1 MELQSFRHPIKRF
14 PSVVIGVVWIVL
26 VLLALPV
33 QAQRKEGHWVDPV
46 SYFKLKG
53 KGYLKEEALYDIM
66 WDTKER
72 FIVGMKCTIYN
83 FTTVGDEYGESKL
96 PLQASPNTFYLYIN
110 EPGVIAATSDW
121 TKLPNGNMLGVY
133 KIGATDVTFSF
144 NPKTHHYSFF
154 YYPEGTYDFAG
165 TKDLSPEH
173 RQALDIREMG
183 MFYFDQK
190 GLIGYFENAYMQNDD
205 WEEDA
210 KGRVVDIAHKHEYY
224 LQFSIDEVLL
234 DGTDTPLTET
244 ERQSLINTMEDLT
257 DWLLGK
263 GDPLGLGEHT
273 DAAESA
279 VVEVIGAI
287 GAILLSNGAAALSG
301 AAGGAGGAALG
312 GAGEAAG
319 GSPTAPPD
327 MPNMEGTNPKK
338 KEEDETPSEDNEP
351 EPPTPYF
358 DQMTRQ
364 NADGTLS
371 VTDPITGKPLTYYPT
386 PDGKWES
393 EMGTIYDKQDLN
405 ENLRYR
411 AENAGVLKLDAD
423 QAAKNVAEQHAAWEA
438 QNQRDLERGYSD
450 QMKEYRDWKAQQD
463 AELQKQEKLDHLAC
477 KYGVPATEK
486 AVKDALKFE
495 QTMAQL
501 DHNMHMSESEAYDG
515 SIDYLEKVDKYAEI
529 GVNVLSGC
537 VPGGGAVKNAYTFAK
552 ATLVAGS
559 EAVVQGMDAGE
570 GVAHVL
576 VGMGNGAL
584 GVIQNEAGNLTE
596 GANYATLKEWG
607 INVLTEDLKE
617 GMNAVYQG
625 KGIDEIG
632 QTLVNTT
639 GKKTAE
645 FGVGKLI
652 NMGFNKLKDTA
663 TASLDPEQI
672 QARIEDGKTVFS
684 EKTAKN
690 IDKWLN
696 QKHSTTWGPEV
707 KGVNVNVTD
716 DAINLA
722 RGTTKAFSTGEID
735 TGALIEG
742 GINEFLGQNN
752 AYDWGGDLA
761 EWGNDKIIV
770 GGTANVMYGAGK
782 MVDAATETKNQI
794 AEFAHSIKDFS
805 NTAEK
810 FRKTLDYPN
819 IPN

>member
-1 MELQSFRHPIKRF
+1 MKK
-14 PSVVIGVVWIVL
+14 
-26 VLLALPV
+26 LLSLLLFTLLLIPTVAS
-33 QAQRKEGHWVDPV
+33 AQRKDGHWVNPV
-46 SYFKLKG
+46 EYFKLKG
-53 KGYLKEEALYDIM
+53 KGNLKGAALFDLM
-66 WDTKER
+66 WETKER
-72 FIVGMKCTIYN
+72 YIVGMKCTISN
-83 FTTVGDEYGESKL
+83 FTTVGDDPVDSKL
-96 PLQASPNTFYLYIN
+96 PVTKTSFYLYIN
-110 EPGVIAATSDW
+110 ENGVIAATSDW
-121 TKLPNGNMLGVY
+121 TSLPNGNLLGVY
-133 KIGATDVTFSF
+133 KIGATDVRFSF
-144 NPKTHHYSFF
+144 DEKSHHYSFF
-154 YYPEGTYDFAG
+154 YYPEGSYDFAG
-165 TKDLSPEH
+165 TAQLSSEH
-173 RQALDIREMG
+173 SEALDIREMA
-183 MFYFDQK
+183 MFYSETK
-190 GLIGYFENAYMQNDD
+190 GLIGYFENAYMINDD

-210 KGRVVDIAHKHEYY
+210 NGNVIDIAHKNEYY
-224 LQFSIDEVLL
+224 LQFTIDEVLL
-234 DGTDTPLTET
+234 DGTDTPLTES
-244 ERQSLINTMEDLT
+244 ERQSLIDTMDDLT

-273 DAAESA
+273 DATESA

-287 GAILLSNGAAALSG
+287 GAILLSNGAAAIG
-301 AAGGAGGAALG
+301 GGAGGAALG
-312 GAGEAAG
+312 AAG
-319 GSPTAPPD
+319 GAGAGAPAGSPD
-327 MPNMEGTNPKK
+327 MPTLEGTNPKK
-338 KEEDETPSEDNEP
+338 KEEDET
-351 EPPTPYF
+351 
-358 DQMTRQ
+358 
-364 NADGTLS
+364 A
-371 VTDPITGKPLTYYPT
+371 TDPITGKPLTYYPT

-411 AENAGVLKLDAD
+411 AENADVLKQDAD

-450 QMKEYRDWKAQQD
+450 QMKEYRDWKEQQD
-463 AELQKQEKLDHLAC
+463 AELKKQEKLDHLAC
-477 KYGVPATEK
+477 KYGVPANEK
-486 AVKDALKFE
+486 AIKDAIKFE

-501 DHNMHMSESEAYDG
+501 DHER
-515 SIDYLEKVDKYAEI
+515 AEI
-529 GVNVLSGC
+529 AVNVLSGC

-559 EAVVQGMDAGE
+559 EAVAQGMDAGE

-632 QTLVNTT
+632 RTLVNTT

-652 NMGFNKLKDTA
+652 SKGFNKLKETA
-663 TASLDPEQI
+663 TASLDPQQI
-672 QARIEDGKTVFS
+672 QARIDNGQTVFS
-684 EKTAKN
+684 DKTAKN

-707 KGVNVNVTD
+707 KSINVDVTD
-716 DAINLA
+716 DAINIA
-722 RGTTKAFSTGEID
+722 RGTTTAFSTGEID

-742 GINEFLGQNN
+742 GINEILGQNE
-752 AYDWGGDLA
+752 AYNWGGDLA

-794 AEFAHSIKDFS
+794 AEFARSIKDFS
-805 NTAEK
+805 NAAEK
-810 FRKTLDYPN
+810 FRKSQ
-819 IPN
+819 

>member
-1 MELQSFRHPIKRF
+1 MKKIIS
-14 PSVVIGVVWIVL
+14 
-26 VLLALPV
+26 LLLFTLLLIPTVAS
-33 QAQRKEGHWVDPV
+33 AQRKDGHWVNPV
-46 SYFKLKG
+46 EYFKLKG
-53 KGYLKEEALYDIM
+53 KGNLKGAALFDLM
-66 WDTKER
+66 WETKER
-72 FIVGMKCTIYN
+72 YIVGMKCTISN
-83 FTTVGDEYGESKL
+83 FTTVGDDPVDSKL
-96 PLQASPNTFYLYIN
+96 PVTKTSFYLYIN
-110 EPGVIAATSDW
+110 ENGVIAATSDW
-121 TKLPNGNMLGVY
+121 TSLPNGNMLGVY
-133 KIGATDVTFSF
+133 KIGATDVRFSF
-144 NPKTHHYSFF
+144 DEKSHHYSFF
-154 YYPEGTYDFAG
+154 YYPEGSYDFAG
-165 TKDLSPEH
+165 TAQLSSEH
-173 RQALDIREMG
+173 SEALDIREMA
-183 MFYFDQK
+183 MFYSETK
-190 GLIGYFENAYMQNDD
+190 GLIGYFENAYMINDD

-210 KGRVVDIAHKHEYY
+210 NGNVIDIAHKNEYY
-224 LQFSIDEVLL
+224 LQFTIDEVLL
-234 DGTDTPLTET
+234 DGTDTPLTES
-244 ERQSLINTMEDLT
+244 ERQSLIDTMDDLT

-273 DAAESA
+273 DATESA

-287 GAILLSNGAAALSG
+287 GAILLSNGAAAIG
-301 AAGGAGGAALG
+301 GGAGGAALG
-312 GAGEAAG
+312 AAG
-319 GSPTAPPD
+319 GAGGGAPAGSPD
-327 MPNMEGTNPKK
+327 MPKLEGINPKK
-338 KEEDETPSEDNEP
+338 KDEDETPPEDNEP
-351 EPPTPYF
+351 ESTTPYF
-358 DQMTRQ
+358 DKMLKQ
-364 NADGTLS
+364 NADGTLTA
-371 VTDPITGKPLTYYPT
+371 TDPITGKPLTYYPT

-411 AENAGVLKLDAD
+411 AENAGVLKQDAD

-450 QMKEYRDWKAQQD
+450 QMKEYRDWKEQQD
-463 AELQKQEKLDHLAC
+463 AELKKQEKLDHLSC
-477 KYGVPATEK
+477 KYGVPPTEK
-486 AVKDALKFE
+486 AIKDAIKFE

-501 DHNMHMSESEAYDG
+501 DHDMHMSESEAYDA
-515 SIDYLEKVDKYAEI
+515 SIDYLEKVDKRAEI
-529 GVNVLSGC
+529 AVNVLSGC

-559 EAVVQGMDAGE
+559 EAVAQGMDAGE

-632 QTLVNTT
+632 RTLVNTT

-652 NMGFNKLKDTA
+652 NKGFNKLKETA
-663 TASLDPEQI
+663 TASLDPQQI
-672 QARIEDGKTVFS
+672 QARIDNGQTVFS
-684 EKTAKN
+684 DKTAKN

-707 KGVNVNVTD
+707 KSINVDVTD
-716 DAINLA
+716 DAINIA
-722 RGTTKAFSTGEID
+722 RGTTTAFSTGEID

-742 GINEFLGQNN
+742 GINEILGQNN

-794 AEFAHSIKDFS
+794 AEFARSIKDFS
-805 NTAEK
+805 NAAEK
-810 FRKTLDYPN
+810 FRKSQ
-819 IPN
+819 